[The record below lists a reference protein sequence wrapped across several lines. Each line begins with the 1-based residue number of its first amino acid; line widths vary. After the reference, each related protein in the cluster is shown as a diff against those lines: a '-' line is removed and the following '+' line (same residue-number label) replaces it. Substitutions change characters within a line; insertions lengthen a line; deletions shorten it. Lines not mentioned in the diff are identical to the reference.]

1 MIYKIKITDTV
12 SHEITEKSFM
22 EIWEKCKQ
30 ARENMTVSVDVFQV
44 DDIHIIISSW
54 ARWCDD

>member
-30 ARENMTVSVDVFQV
+30 AREKMTLSVDISQSNDV
-44 DDIHIIISSW
+44 HIIISSW
-54 ARWCDD
+54 AR

>member
-12 SHEITEKSFM
+12 NHEITEKSFM

-30 ARENMTVSVDVFQV
+30 AREKMTVSVDVYQPNDV
-44 DDIHIIISSW
+44 HIIISSW
-54 ARWCDD
+54 NR